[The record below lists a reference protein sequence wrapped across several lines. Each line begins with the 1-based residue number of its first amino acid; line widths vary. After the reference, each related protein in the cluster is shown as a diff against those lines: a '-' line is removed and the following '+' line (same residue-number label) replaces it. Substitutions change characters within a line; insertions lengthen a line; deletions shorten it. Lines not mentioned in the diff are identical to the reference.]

1 MYCSLLA
8 HNVYYCYSHLQPTTM
23 YTSNII
29 ATQCLIVCSLY
40 ICLLMNITTH
50 RPDADVF
57 ERALKSS
64 GDLLVTFMG
73 EQDTYRVNHRFMRPF
88 IGGSKDALIARAS
101 KGNKNLIQAIRMAT
115 KKLILER
122 QVCAYSTQSM
132 MIILS
137 LHLLLYV

>member
-1 MYCSLLA
+1 M
-8 HNVYYCYSHLQPTTM
+8 H
-23 YTSNII
+23 
-29 ATQCLIVCSLY
+29 
-40 ICLLMNITTH
+40 ITIH

-73 EQDTYRVNHRFMRPF
+73 EQDIYRVNHRYMRPF

-115 KKLILER
+115 KKLMLER
-122 QVCAYSTQSM
+122 QVCTAHAVSSVILLSRYRCMHRGAVASTT
-132 MIILS
+132 
-137 LHLLLYV
+137 VKRCCVVEF

>member
-1 MYCSLLA
+1 
-8 HNVYYCYSHLQPTTM
+8 
-23 YTSNII
+23 
-29 ATQCLIVCSLY
+29 
-40 ICLLMNITTH
+40 
-50 RPDADVF
+50 VF

-115 KKLILER
+115 KKLMLER
-122 QVCAYSTQSM
+122 QVCVHSM
-132 MIILS
+132 RFLVCYCKNRAIITACIEEPLHCCQA
-137 LHLLLYV
+137 LHL